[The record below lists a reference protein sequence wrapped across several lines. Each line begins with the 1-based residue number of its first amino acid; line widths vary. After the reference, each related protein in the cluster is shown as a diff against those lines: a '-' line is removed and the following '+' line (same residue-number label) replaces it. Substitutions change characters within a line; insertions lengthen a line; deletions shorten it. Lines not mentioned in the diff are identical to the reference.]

1 MEGESGEQVGGE
13 LERTDNVRR
22 LKIGERLTVGNSV
35 TIYIQM
41 LAAANRMSFLG
52 LTGIG
57 LQPVVCMPIS
67 AGSALQYTDSFEV

>member
-22 LKIGERLTVGNSV
+22 LKIGEQLTIGNSV

-57 LQPVVCMPIS
+57 LQPVVSMPIS

>member
-57 LQPVVCMPIS
+57 LQPVVSMPIS